1 MTLASDPFAV
11 NVFINAHISG
21 TLPLSSL
28 FVYAYNESSF
38 LRNDKMEESQ
48 TKLVSLKV
56 SYIPHS
62 AQHAKKTSH
71 EGDSSKT
78 IPKMSNHI
86 KWMTQQQIQRQH
98 SKKKEAKINLSNS
111 SKLEKSQVTSCCWSQ
126 DESMGMAGKPL
137 GCKNSMP
144 N

>member
-62 AQHAKKTSH
+62 A
-71 EGDSSKT
+71 
-78 IPKMSNHI
+78 
-86 KWMTQQQIQRQH
+86 
-98 SKKKEAKINLSNS
+98 
-111 SKLEKSQVTSCCWSQ
+111 
-126 DESMGMAGKPL
+126 
-137 GCKNSMP
+137 
-144 N
+144 